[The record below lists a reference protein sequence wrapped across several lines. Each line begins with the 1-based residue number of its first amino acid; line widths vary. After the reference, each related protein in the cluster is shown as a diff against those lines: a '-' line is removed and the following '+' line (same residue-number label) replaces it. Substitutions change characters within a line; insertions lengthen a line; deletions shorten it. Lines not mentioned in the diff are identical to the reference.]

1 MIKIEFCLA
10 ELTQPEATAL
20 MAMLKSHDSNTRL
33 TVGKSEDVSSPVEE
47 EELYRRDATFEMA
60 LPVDVT
66 PVEEVKTRKPRTKK
80 ETSVVEVEPE
90 PEAPTEE
97 PTAPEGFELPT
108 IEVLREALRNYT
120 VKNGMSAGIALL
132 KQFERTKVSEI
143 QEMTAEEQAKFMV
156 EANA

>member
-20 MAMLKSHDSNTRL
+20 MAMLKSYDKGAIEAQ
-33 TVGKSEDVSSPVEE
+33 VIEGKFEDAPGEV
-47 EELYRRDATFEMA
+47 EELYGRGATFETA
-60 LPVDVT
+60 IPVEAP
-66 PVEEVKTRKPRTKK
+66 PVEEVKTKKPRAKK
-80 ETSVVEVEPE
+80 EAPAPE
-90 PEAPTEE
+90 PEHEAPTDE
-97 PTAPEGFELPT
+97 PVPTPDFELPT

-132 KQFERTKVSEI
+132 KQFECTKVSEI